1 MLTGSFC
8 FKHLPIFERLI
19 QEGNIIIHSFK
30 LFHMKKVA
38 LMALVA
44 IFSLSFS
51 LSAQDSTKNK
61 KQDSQRMPAEMRWT
75 AKDRAENMDK
85 QLNLSDEQKAKVE
98 ALFEQQDAKRKE
110 QMAKQQ
116 EKRAEMTQ
124 DREAR
129 RAEMMELRSKAI
141 AENDAELEKIIGK
154 EKMEQWKT
162 YRDEQ
167 MKKMGNKSRSGG
179 RNMNRNTPRT
189 N

>member
-1 MLTGSFC
+1 
-8 FKHLPIFERLI
+8 
-19 QEGNIIIHSFK
+19 
-30 LFHMKKVA
+30 MKKVA

-51 LSAQDSTKNK
+51 LSAQDSTKEK
-61 KQDSQRMPAEMRWT
+61 KQDSRRMPTEMRWT
-75 AKDRAENMDK
+75 AKNRAENMAK

-98 ALFEQQDAKRKE
+98 ALFEKQDAKRKE

-124 DREAR
+124 DRDAR
-129 RAEMMELRSKAI
+129 RAEMMEMRNKAV
-141 AENDAELEKIIGK
+141 AENDAELESIIGK

-162 YRDEQ
+162 FRDEQ
-167 MKKMGNKSRSGG
+167 MKKMQERSKSGG
-179 RNMNRNTPRT
+179 RSMNRNTPRT